1 LQKILDESGEFK
13 TVLTRRGDYFVPLYD
28 RVRIARECGADLF
41 ISLHANANVS
51 RHVRGTAVYCL
62 SSHGATDKA
71 AQILAQQENASDI
84 IGGAAAGATR
94 KDLDSILI
102 DLEVTHTIND
112 SLRLGGVMLGELKNV
127 NPVQSSRPKQ
137 AGFAVL
143 RAPSIP
149 SVLVEVAYVTHPVE
163 EKILKQEK
171 FQAQA
176 TKAIVNSIKKYM
188 PILALKDEDAGREA
202 GKGKRTGGGE

>member
-1 LQKILDESGEFK
+1 
-13 TVLTRRGDYFVPLYD
+13 
-28 RVRIARECGADLF
+28 
-41 ISLHANANVS
+41 
-51 RHVRGTAVYCL
+51 
-62 SSHGATDKA
+62 
-71 AQILAQQENASDI
+71 LAQQENASDI
-84 IGGAAAGATR
+84 IGGAAAGAAR

-102 DLEVTHTIND
+102 DLEVTHTINE
-112 SLRLGGVMLGELKNV
+112 SLRLGGVMLGELKSV

-143 RAPSIP
+143 RAPGIP

-171 FQAQA
+171 FQTEA

-188 PILALKDEDAGREA
+188 PILALKDEDAGGQA